1 MAVYVPDGLPAVEKL
16 KEENAD
22 IRVYSDGIPESSQ
35 KILILNLMPTK
46 QATETQLIR
55 MLLTAKN
62 SVSVF
67 LMNTVTYTSKNTA
80 SEYLERF
87 YRPFND
93 YKDCCFD
100 GLIVTG
106 APVEHL
112 DFGQVLYWNEL
123 CGIFV
128 WAETHVKKIY
138 TVCWGAQ
145 AALNCYFGINKHPL
159 PEKMFGV
166 FSHKLI
172 QPENPLCLGVED
184 GFSAPH
190 SRHSDIYT
198 EDIEKCGDLDL
209 LAVSPEAGFLW
220 AATKDKKIT
229 FMTGH
234 PEYDAETL
242 SLEYFRD
249 LEKGDKINCPKHYFP
264 NDNPASPPPL
274 TWRENAKII
283 YSNWINLE
291 L

>member
-1 MAVYVPDGLPAVEKL
+1 MAVFVPDGLPAVAKL

-22 IRVYSDGIPESSQ
+22 IRVYSDGIPENGK

-62 SVSVF
+62 DLTVF
-67 LMNTVTYTSKNTA
+67 LMNTVTYTSRNTA
-80 SEYLERF
+80 SEYLDRF
-87 YRPFND
+87 YRAFDFYKND
-93 YKDCCFD
+93 FFD

-112 DFGQVLYWNEL
+112 EFGQVLYWNEL
-123 CGIFV
+123 CGIFE
-128 WAETHVKKIY
+128 WAESHVKKLY

-145 AALNCYFGINKHPL
+145 AALNYYFGIQKHPL
-159 PEKMFGV
+159 PQKMFGIFTHNIV
-166 FSHKLI
+166 
-172 QPENPLCLGVED
+172 QPENPLCKGVEN
-184 GFSAPH
+184 GFPAPH
-190 SRHSDIYT
+190 SRHSDVYAD
-198 EDIEKCGDLDL
+198 DIANCKDLDL
-209 LAVSPEAGFLW
+209 ISVSPEAGFLW
-220 AATKDKKIT
+220 AATKDKRIT

-264 NDNPASPPPL
+264 DDNPACPPPL
-274 TWRENAKII
+274 TWRETAKTI
-283 YSNWINLE
+283 YSNWVDLE
-291 L
+291 I